1 MKKIM
6 ICPQAENCL
15 DPTCMHARPHE
26 KSVHC
31 KKDTCVVCG
40 KREWTLKGIS
50 CIYRFGVQCVP
61 VVRPED
67 SVLQGTLQEDLF
79 RL

>member
-40 KREWTLKGIS
+40 KTLI
-50 CIYRFGVQCVP
+50 GVQCVP